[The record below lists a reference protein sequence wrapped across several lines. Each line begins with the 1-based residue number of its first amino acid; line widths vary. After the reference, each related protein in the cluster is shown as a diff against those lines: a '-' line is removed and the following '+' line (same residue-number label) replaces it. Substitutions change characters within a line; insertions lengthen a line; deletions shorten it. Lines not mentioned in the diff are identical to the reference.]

1 MPRLRKFCHFL
12 HSAFGKLY
20 TFLQITVLFIFGLT
34 LSEANEGFKRVGK
47 GKTLTLVEYFDFSC
61 PLSAQSSKS
70 LASFKDKM
78 GSRVQ
83 VVRKSLAFS
92 EGGLS
97 WIAGKYYHALL
108 KQNKKLAEP
117 FYKKVF
123 EQTLKGEIN
132 EAFLKNVITNLGID
146 FAKFQSG
153 LKSPFLEKQLQQN
166 EVLANKSGIFV
177 SPGYT
182 LDGQVLLGKQ
192 ESTDF
197 GKLFS
202 QR

>member
-1 MPRLRKFCHFL
+1 MPRSRKFCHFL
-12 HSAFGKLY
+12 HTTFGKSY
-20 TFLQITVLFIFGLT
+20 TFLLITVLFIFGLP
-34 LSEANEGFKRVGK
+34 LSEANEDFKRVGK

-70 LASFKDKM
+70 LASFKDEM

-83 VVRKSLAFS
+83 IVRKSLSFS
-92 EGGLS
+92 QRGLS

-117 FYKKVF
+117 FYKKVL

-132 EAFLKNVITNLGID
+132 EAFLKSVITNLGID
-146 FAKFQSG
+146 FVKFQSG
-153 LKSPFLEKQLQQN
+153 MKSPFLEKQLQQN

-177 SPGYT
+177 SPGYI